1 MTANNPNK
9 TAPPPIPKAEVINE
23 VAMLAKIKKYAVRF
37 EIDAG
42 NSNILFF

>member
-1 MTANNPNK
+1 
-9 TAPPPIPKAEVINE
+9 
-23 VAMLAKIKKYAVRF
+23 MLAKIKKYAVRF